1 MSKFIRL
8 LTLTLA
14 LVCTFISCKKDEDVV
29 YGGKPYSLD
38 GTTWTSSMSE
48 DGEYT
53 SFHFLSGMQYE
64 KRILDKNA
72 ILVESEP
79 IGVYRLEM
87 SNGRRLIVFYT
98 NRGSRVNS
106 LFIDYNKGTMQRE
119 GDVYWKQ

>member
-1 MSKFIRL
+1 MRRAIYVGIRVA
-8 LTLTLA
+8 LTTIF
-14 LVCTFISCKKDEDVV
+14 VSCKKDEDIE
-29 YGGKPYSLD
+29 GGKPYPLA
-38 GTTWTSSMSE
+38 GTTWINR
-48 DGEYT
+48 
-53 SFHFLSGMQYE
+53 LSGNRGYDVYKFISGETYQ
-64 KRILDKNA
+64 RQTLDKNA

>member
-1 MSKFIRL
+1 MNKFIRL
-8 LTLTLA
+8 FILVVGIITLLS
-14 LVCTFISCKKDEDVV
+14 SCKKDEDIE
-29 YGGKPYSLD
+29 GGKPYPLV
-38 GTTWTSSMSE
+38 GTTWINR
-48 DGEYT
+48 
-53 SFHFLSGMQYE
+53 LSGNRGYDVYKFISGETYQ
-64 KRILDKNA
+64 RQTLDKNA

-106 LFIDYNKGTMQRE
+106 LFIDYNEGTMQRE

>member
-1 MSKFIRL
+1 MSKFIRIFVL
-8 LTLTLA
+8 IIGVVSL
-14 LVCTFISCKKDEDVV
+14 FSSCKKDEDIE
-29 YGGKPYSLD
+29 GGKPYPLA
-38 GTTWTSSMSE
+38 GTTWINR
-48 DGEYT
+48 
-53 SFHFLSGMQYE
+53 LSGNRGYDVYKFISGETYQ
-64 KRILDKNA
+64 RQTLDKNA

-106 LFIDYNKGTMQRE
+106 LFINYNEGTMQRE

>member
-1 MSKFIRL
+1 MNKFIRL
-8 LTLTLA
+8 FILVVGIITLLS
-14 LVCTFISCKKDEDVV
+14 SCKKDEDIE
-29 YGGKPYSLD
+29 GGKPYPLA
-38 GTTWTSSMSE
+38 GTTWV
-48 DGEYT
+48 
-53 SFHFLSGMQYE
+53 HRLSRDRGYDVYKFISRETYQ
-64 KRILDKNA
+64 RQTLDKNA

-106 LFIDYNKGTMQRE
+106 LFIDYNEGTMQRE

>member
-8 LTLTLA
+8 FVLIIGVVSL
-14 LVCTFISCKKDEDVV
+14 FSSCKKDEDIE
-29 YGGKPYSLD
+29 GGKPYPLA
-38 GTTWTSSMSE
+38 GTTWINR
-48 DGEYT
+48 
-53 SFHFLSGMQYE
+53 LSGNRGYDVYKFISGETYQ
-64 KRILDKNA
+64 RQTLDKNA

-106 LFIDYNKGTMQRE
+106 LFINYNEGTMQRE